1 MLEKP
6 FAEARQKIVSVHTS
20 GRRIFLIVFQQASG
34 KAPHSFTLDGLRMVE
49 GAEDRAYMEQVVQAT
64 AGTMYTAGTGTTVS
78 ALGTFILSMLANPE
92 AQKKAQAEIDAV
104 LGQDR
109 LPDFDDEASLPYVA
123 AVMKESLRWRNV
135 TPIGSFFRC

>member
-1 MLEKP
+1 
-6 FAEARQKIVSVHTS
+6 
-20 GRRIFLIVFQQASG
+20 
-34 KAPHSFTLDGLRMVE
+34 MVE

-104 LGQDR
+104 VGQDR